1 MQIGELGLERDDG
14 AAVAGDV
21 AGTAGTGAHLPRRLD
36 HRVDDSGMAS
46 HPEIVVRAPDHDLA
60 VGTAAA
66 PGGIGWALDVPLEI
80 GEHPVTALA
89 MDFVE
94 E

>member
-14 AAVAGDV
+14 MAIAGDV
-21 AGTAGTGAHLPRRLD
+21 AGTSGTGAHLSRRLD
-36 HRVDDSGMAS
+36 HGVDDSGMAS
-46 HPEIVVRAPDHDLA
+46 HPEIVVRAPYHDIA
-60 VGTAAA
+60 GGTAAA
-66 PGGIGWALDVPLEI
+66 PSGMGWSLGVPLEI

>member
-1 MQIGELGLERDDG
+1 
-14 AAVAGDV
+14 
-21 AGTAGTGAHLPRRLD
+21 
-36 HRVDDSGMAS
+36 MAS
-46 HPEIVVRAPDHDLA
+46 HPEIVVRAPYHDLA
-60 VGTAAA
+60 AGTAAA
-66 PGGIGWALDVPLEI
+66 PGGIGWALGVPLEI

>member
-1 MQIGELGLERDDG
+1 MQIGELRLERDDG
-14 AAVAGDV
+14 MAITRDV
-21 AGTAGTGAHLPRRLD
+21 AGTSGPGAHPPRRLD
-36 HRVDDSGMAS
+36 HGIDDSGMTS
-46 HPEIVVRAPDHDLA
+46 HPEIVVRAPYHDVA
-60 VGTAAA
+60 GGTAAA
-66 PGGIGWALDVPLEI
+66 PGRKGWALGVPLEI